1 MKNYILID
9 GSYFI
14 FYRVFA
20 LQLWWKNARPDEPL
34 VNPIENEEFVKK
46 FKETFKSKIQEI
58 PKKFKM
64 KDATI
69 IVGKDCFRKNIW
81 RMKLHPNYKE
91 GRNEE
96 KNKEANIG
104 NFFALTYG
112 EKLFE
117 NAGVKHILEMEEL
130 EADDCLALTAK
141 YLTHKY
147 LDADITIITS
157 DHDYI
162 QLANDR
168 IKLYNLKFKSLL
180 ESKSYCGDPKQ
191 ALFYKII
198 LGDKSDNIEP
208 VFSKCGIKTAEK
220 YYNDEKLFHQ
230 KLALENKTHVYENN
244 KKLID
249 FNEIPSNLVELFY
262 NNILTSL

>member
-20 LQLWWKNARPDEPL
+20 LQLWWKNARRDEPL
-34 VNPIENEEFVKK
+34 VNPIENEEFVEK
-46 FKETFKSKIQEI
+46 FKETFKSKIKEI
-58 PKKFKM
+58 PKKLKL
-64 KDATI
+64 KDATV

-81 RMKLHPNYKE
+81 RMKLHPQYKE
-91 GRNEE
+91 GRNEK
-96 KNKEANIG
+96 KNKEVNIG
-104 NFFALTYG
+104 NFFALTYAD
-112 EKLFE
+112 KLFE
-117 NAGVKHILEMEEL
+117 NAVAEHVIALDEL

-147 LDADITIITS
+147 EDSMVTIITS

-168 IKLYNLKFKSLL
+168 ISLYNLKYKSLL

-198 LGDKSDNIEP
+198 LGDKSDNIKP
-208 VFSKCGIKTAEK
+208 IFSKCGIKTAEK
-220 YYNDEKLFHQ
+220 YYKDEKLFQ
-230 KLALENKTHVYENN
+230 EKLMLENKIDIYEIN
-244 KKLID
+244 KRLID
-249 FNEIPSNLVELFY
+249 FDEIPSNLVELFY
-262 NNILTSL
+262 NNILSIL